1 VVLLAQMLGRDL
13 GDPRRASSV
22 WAESQRRFP
31 SGIFKEEAAYR
42 FGESLLSAGE
52 TLEGLQAVERY
63 LTQFPKGS
71 HTDDAHLLA
80 ANARRDRLGDCAG
93 ALPHLRMVAKG
104 RGPRAEMALVAE
116 ARCLKAV
123 GRHDESR
130 AAYSAYLAS
139 EPHGRFADEARSAVA
154 KPR

>member
-1 VVLLAQMLGRDL
+1 VQLAQILGRDL
-13 GDPRRASSV
+13 ADPRRASAV

-31 SGIFKEEAAYR
+31 GGIFKEEAAYR
-42 FGESLLSAGE
+42 VGESLLSAGE

-63 LTQFPKGS
+63 LAAWPKGA
-71 HTDDAHLLA
+71 HADDAHLLA

-93 ALPHLRMVAKG
+93 ALPHLRAVASG

-116 ARCLKAV
+116 ARCLKTV
-123 GRHDESR
+123 GRIDEAR
-130 AAYSAYLAS
+130 AAYGAYLAG
-139 EPHGRFADEARSAVA
+139 EPHGRFADEARAAVA